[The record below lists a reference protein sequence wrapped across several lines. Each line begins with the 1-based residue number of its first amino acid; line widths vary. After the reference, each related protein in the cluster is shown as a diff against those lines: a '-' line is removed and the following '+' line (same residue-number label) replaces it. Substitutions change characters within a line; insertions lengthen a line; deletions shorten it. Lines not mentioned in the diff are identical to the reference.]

1 MGQEPIPR
9 QAQGGSE
16 QRCNSGNPGQRR
28 RPSAQ
33 PGQHLSSEGFDK
45 ALLLG
50 PDLVDAAALPRLYDG
65 AVRPRH
71 LVGALVAGVL
81 ALAAAVSV
89 TPVGQQWVD
98 ELSPSVSST
107 TSDLIDN
114 VRGILP

>member
-1 MGQEPIPR
+1 MH
-9 QAQGGSE
+9 ATLADFLD
-16 QRCNSGNPGQRR
+16 RR
-28 RPSAQ
+28 RRGLASTF
-33 PGQHLSSEGFDK
+33 LTRLK
-45 ALLLG
+45 LG

-89 TPVGQQWVD
+89 TPVGQQWVARPVAVRH
-98 ELSPSVSST
+98 LHH
-107 TSDLIDN
+107 SDLIDN

>member
-1 MGQEPIPR
+1 M
-9 QAQGGSE
+9 
-16 QRCNSGNPGQRR
+16 
-28 RPSAQ
+28 
-33 PGQHLSSEGFDK
+33 
-45 ALLLG
+45 
-50 PDLVDAAALPRLYDG
+50 DAAALPRLYDG

-71 LVGALVAGVL
+71 LVGALAAGVL

-98 ELSPSVSST
+98 DLSPGVTST